1 GHAAAVFKNKL
12 WVVGGTGEE
21 YQTYNLKYQNRRGDV
36 WSSTDGTSWD
46 QNEGLTGDFHLQ
58 NYGAMDSGSLAPW
71 YARFGHTLDVF
82 NVTDFDGVETEI
94 MVLTG
99 GYTPDPDNDVWIT
112 EDGSCWNFTGNANW
126 TGRGWHES
134 AVFMNRLFIIGGS
147 PLSNDVWAGNLA
159 QNSAGKWSFTWES
172 MASGDN
178 VPFSPRA
185 GLAAAVIQR
194 PMIESSSGA
203 LTYNDTLFVMGG
215 FGGWPENNP
224 SHDGMRCRNDVYK
237 TKD

>member
-1 GHAAAVFKNKL
+1 MFKNKL

-112 EDGSCWNFTGNANW
+112 EDGSE
-126 TGRGWHES
+126 RE
-134 AVFMNRLFIIGGS
+134 
-147 PLSNDVWAGNLA
+147 
-159 QNSAGKWSFTWES
+159 
-172 MASGDN
+172 
-178 VPFSPRA
+178 
-185 GLAAAVIQR
+185 
-194 PMIESSSGA
+194 
-203 LTYNDTLFVMGG
+203 
-215 FGGWPENNP
+215 
-224 SHDGMRCRNDVYK
+224 DG
-237 TKD
+237 